1 MIKNNISLININHKI
16 IVNKLIK
23 NKLNL
28 YYYSKSSF
36 MSKAIKKKWKLSI
49 IVTCFNESKTII
61 MTIDTLKDCLQTLKK
76 NYEIIVVDDHS
87 TDDSIEL
94 ISVYLEQNKKL
105 PILLKK
111 NKVNFGFVKTI
122 AKGLKFAKGDYVW
135 IVGGD
140 NTVSRDS
147 IEKLV
152 TKIGKADIII
162 PDVKYISRSII
173 RQFIS
178 RSYTFFIHVLSNTKL
193 KYYNGSSIYKKR
205 DLLDN
210 IVLLERFSYSAEIL
224 IKLLNNKKT
233 YLEVPVIYTEKK
245 FKKSSALSFKN
256 FFQILIFFYL
266 IKIKLF
272 LIKNQPLLFKKKNK
286 KYK

>member
-178 RSYTFFIHVLSNTKL
+178 LDHIHFLFMFCL
-193 KYYNGSSIYKKR
+193 
-205 DLLDN
+205 
-210 IVLLERFSYSAEIL
+210 IL
-224 IKLLNNKKT
+224 N
-233 YLEVPVIYTEKK
+233 
-245 FKKSSALSFKN
+245 
-256 FFQILIFFYL
+256 
-266 IKIKLF
+266 
-272 LIKNQPLLFKKKNK
+272 
-286 KYK
+286 